1 MKAISTYYSMFRG
14 LGRITVLT
22 LLLFIVSFQSL
33 AQDSPLPELATGKAK
48 ATEAIAQH
56 YMVVSAHPLASRIGS
71 EILQRGG
78 SAADAGIAVQL
89 ALGLVEPQSSGLGG
103 GAFALYYDAAQKKL
117 YSFDGRETAPMSAG
131 KYLFIDD
138 DGKPMSFAK
147 ASIGGRAVGVPGV
160 PRLLETLHKNFSRL
174 SWREV
179 FSPVIGLSQSGFEV
193 SPRLA
198 ALLRAERNNFYADV
212 PTKLVFYPDSST
224 PLRSGERLRNTDY
237 TQTLTLMALNGADAF
252 YKGDLPEKII
262 EKLRTNR
269 ASISGITTEDFESYT
284 VKERDPVCG
293 QYRGYKICS
302 MGEPSSGGLT
312 LLQML
317 GLLEGFDLKSWGK
330 DNPKSW
336 HVIAEASRLAFADRN
351 LYMADPDKVSTPGV
365 RLIDPTYIQQRRALI
380 NPETALRQIDA
391 GTPPG
396 WSAPAPIKGDGSIK
410 PPGTSHITIV
420 DGYGNI
426 LSMTTSIE
434 QAFGSHIMVGGV
446 LLNNQLTDFSFTP
459 EVNGAP
465 VLNRVEGGKRP
476 RSSMAPVIIFDPSGA
491 PVYALGSA
499 GGSAIIGYVAQRVI
513 GLIDWGLSPQQAMA
527 MPNII
532 HRGNALEAESDAP
545 ITQKEMSVFGHP
557 LEITDLNSGL
567 TMIELKNGKLIG
579 AADPRREG
587 VALGN

>member
-1 MKAISTYYSMFRG
+1 MKAISTYYSILRRG
-14 LGRITVLT
+14 GHIVALAS
-22 LLLFIVSFQSL
+22 LLFVVSFQSL
-33 AQDSPLPELATGKAK
+33 AQDSPLPEMATGKSK
-48 ATEAIAQH
+48 ASQVTSQH

-131 KYLFIDD
+131 KYLFIDE

-212 PTKLVFYPDSST
+212 PTKLIFYPDSST
-224 PLRSGERLRNTDY
+224 PLRAGERLRNTDY
-237 TQTLTLMALNGADAF
+237 TQTLTLLAMNGADAF
-252 YKGDLPEKII
+252 YKGALPEKII

-269 ASISGITTEDFESYT
+269 ASISGMTTEDFESYT
-284 VKERDPVCG
+284 VKERSPVCG
-293 QYRGYKICS
+293 TYRGYKICS

-330 DNPKSW
+330 DNAKSW
-336 HVIAEASRLAFADRN
+336 HVIAEASRIAFADRN
-351 LYMADPDKVSTPGV
+351 LYMADPDKVDTPGI
-365 RLIDPTYIQQRRALI
+365 RLLDPAYIEQRRALI
-380 NPETALRQIDA
+380 NPETALRQIEA

-396 WSAPAPIKGDGSIK
+396 WSTPAPLKGDGSIK

-434 QAFGSHIMVGGV
+434 QAFGSHVMVGGMF
-446 LLNNQLTDFSFTP
+446 LNNQLTDFSFIP
-459 EVNGAP
+459 EINGAP

-476 RSSMAPVIIFDPSGA
+476 RSSMTPVIIFDPSGA

-513 GLIDWGLSPQQAMA
+513 GLIDWNMTPQQAMA

-532 HRGNALEAESDAP
+532 HRGNALEVEADGP
-545 ITQKEMSVFGHP
+545 ITQEEMSVFGHP
-557 LEITDLNSGL
+557 MQITDLNSGL